1 MAFKT
6 SILIF
11 YLRLAKNTQIV
22 LRYASWATLGVV
34 NVAGIVLTFMNIF
47 QCSPVR
53 AGWEVNTGKTVKC
66 IPLLTEFICAAP
78 VNVCCFQ
85 PLPSSP
91 FPISL

>member
-22 LRYASWATLGVV
+22 LRYASWATLLVV
-34 NVAGIVLTFMNIF
+34 NAAGAVLTFMNIF
-47 QCSPVR
+47 QCSPVA
-53 AGWEVNTGKTVKC
+53 AGWKVNTGTSVKC

-78 VNVCCFQ
+78 VNVR
-85 PLPSSP
+85 
-91 FPISL
+91 SLETLR